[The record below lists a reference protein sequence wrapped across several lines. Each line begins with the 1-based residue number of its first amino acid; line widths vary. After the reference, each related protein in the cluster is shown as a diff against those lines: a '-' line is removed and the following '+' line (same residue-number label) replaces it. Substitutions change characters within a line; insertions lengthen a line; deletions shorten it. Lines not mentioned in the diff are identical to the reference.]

1 METASCLMA
10 VISLLENGE
19 IKKYMSL
26 LMIFSSSE
34 TQVGGTQA
42 SIVHHLVIYS
52 SRRIDSGTYKCMWV
66 QSIYSI
72 LTWAWWPFRYDL
84 FMVLGE
90 RWQWVF
96 YGIDASVN
104 DAIFW
109 HRASNIPQPNPNDIG
124 SMAEDE
130 TTLSV
135 NPPPEGVKV
144 SFILLIPQEI
154 FN

>member
-1 METASCLMA
+1 MNCILS
-10 VISLLENGE
+10 NGCHFSSWKWWN
-19 IKKYMSL
+19 KKSISL

-34 TQVGGTQA
+34 AQVGGTQA

-96 YGIDASVN
+96 YSIDASVN

-144 SFILLIPQEI
+144 SFILLILKEI

>member
-34 TQVGGTQA
+34 TQVDGTQA

-96 YGIDASVN
+96 YSIDASVN

-144 SFILLIPQEI
+144 SFILLILKEI